1 MTITRT
7 LLASVL
13 TLAAGSAS
21 AASIGVTMTSFDN
34 PFLTILLNGMKE
46 QAAADGVTL
55 QLEDAKLDVGRQL
68 DQVQSFIATGV
79 DAIIVNAVDGDSTV
93 AITQQARDAGIPLI
107 YANHPPADV
116 DNLPALASFVG
127 SNELDSGTLQTR
139 EVCRLLGG
147 KGNVLVLIGPLENHA
162 AHTRTHDIEQVIR
175 TPECQGMKIVDKQ
188 VANWSRTEAYDRMT
202 NWLTSGVQFD
212 AVIANNDEMAIGAIQ
227 ALKAGSVAMDK
238 VVVAGID
245 ATPDGLKAMKDGDLD
260 ITVFQ
265 NATAQGKESVKAA
278 IAMSK
283 QQPTERQIWVPFELV
298 TPQNISHYT
307 H

>member
-1 MTITRT
+1 MTIKRT
-7 LLASVL
+7 LLASLL

-21 AASIGVTMTSFDN
+21 ATSIGVTMTSFDN

-46 QAAADGVTL
+46 QAAASGVEL

-93 AITQQARDAGIPLI
+93 SITQQAREAGIPLI

-116 DNLPALASFVG
+116 NKLPELASFVG
-127 SNELDSGTLQTR
+127 SNELDSGTLQTQ

-147 KGNVLVLIGPLENHA
+147 KGDVLVLIGPLENHA
-162 AHTRTHDIEQVIR
+162 AHTRTKDIEQVISSAD
-175 TPECQGMKIVDKQ
+175 CNGMKIVDKQ

-202 NWLTSGVQFD
+202 NWLTEGLRFD

-227 ALKAGSVAMDK
+227 AMKAGGVDMKK

-245 ATPDGLKAMKDGDLD
+245 ATPDGLKSMQDGDLD

-278 IAMSK
+278 IALSK
-283 QQPTERQIWVPFELV
+283 KQPTERNIWVPFELV
-298 TPQNISHYT
+298 TPSNIKNYIH
-307 H
+307 